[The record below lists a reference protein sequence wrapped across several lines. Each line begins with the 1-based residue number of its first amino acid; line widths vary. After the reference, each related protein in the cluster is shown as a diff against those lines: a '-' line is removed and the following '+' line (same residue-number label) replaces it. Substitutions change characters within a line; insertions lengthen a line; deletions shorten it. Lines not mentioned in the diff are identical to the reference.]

1 MISGKG
7 AKFYIGREEIY
18 SSLLFLPAVVEQRW
32 KKKKKKRKEER
43 IGRDGGRNERG
54 EGGGG
59 EETEK
64 REGRKNSVPV
74 QKPTKRE
81 GGREGGEK
89 RGGEGRDWNILKDAF
104 RLNAADEIVS
114 CQGRREGEANGARKR
129 SKMKIRERNSSLRK
143 RNLFEEEVISE
154 VTS

>member
-1 MISGKG
+1 M
-7 AKFYIGREEIY
+7 
-18 SSLLFLPAVVEQRW
+18 VE
-32 KKKKKKRKEER
+32 KKKKKRKEER
-43 IGRDGGRNERG
+43 IGRDGGRNERGEG

-81 GGREGGEK
+81 GGRGGEK

-114 CQGRREGEANGARKR
+114 CQGRREGGREGEANGARKR

>member
-1 MISGKG
+1 M
-7 AKFYIGREEIY
+7 
-18 SSLLFLPAVVEQRW
+18 VE
-32 KKKKKKRKEER
+32 KKKKKRKEER
-43 IGRDGGRNERG
+43 IGRDGGRNERGEG

-81 GGREGGEK
+81 GGRGGEK

>member
-1 MISGKG
+1 MAGKR
-7 AKFYIGREEIY
+7 YILRSS
-18 SSLLFLPAVVEQRW
+18 SSLRW
-32 KKKKKKRKEER
+32 WNSGGGKKKKKKEGGEDRARRRPKREE
-43 IGRDGGRNERG
+43 G
-54 EGGGG
+54 GGGG

-81 GGREGGEK
+81 GGRGGEK